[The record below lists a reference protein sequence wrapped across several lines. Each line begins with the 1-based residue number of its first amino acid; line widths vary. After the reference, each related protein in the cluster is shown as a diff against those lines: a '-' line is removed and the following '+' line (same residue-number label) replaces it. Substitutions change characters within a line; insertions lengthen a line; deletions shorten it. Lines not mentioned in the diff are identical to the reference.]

1 MGAVIKKEFWTVEKI
16 LRFVDERLDKN
27 AFYTLRTEEGASKGA
42 VIDDITT
49 LAQSLEEFPN
59 DVLNC
64 VFNNY
69 PLPNIVLC
77 RARLVPNERF
87 REDIGEDVWALCSG
101 ELLISTLYAY
111 REGLA
116 NWRAVEE
123 DADIDYDDDD
133 YDDADDYTFDWWN
146 SESYQTLV
154 QKASMGDRE
163 ANERLEAFNNCEIP
177 FIRILEID
185 DKEYIWE
192 IDEVLEYCSDY

>member
-1 MGAVIKKEFWTVEKI
+1 MGAVIKKEFWTVEQI
-16 LRFVDERLDKN
+16 FRFVDERLDKN

-77 RARLVPNERF
+77 RARLFPDERF
-87 REDIGEDVWALCSG
+87 REGIGEDVWALCSG
-101 ELLISTLYAY
+101 ELILGTLYAY

-123 DADIDYDDDD
+123 DAEID
-133 YDDADDYTFDWWN
+133 YDDADDANFDWWN
-146 SESYQTLV
+146 GESYQTLV

-163 ANERLEAFNNCEIP
+163 AKERLEAFNNCEIP
-177 FIRILEID
+177 FIRIMEID

>member
-1 MGAVIKKEFWTVEKI
+1 MGTVIKKEFWTVEQIFK
-16 LRFVDERLDKN
+16 FVDERLDKN

-77 RARLVPNERF
+77 RARLFPDERF

-101 ELLISTLYAY
+101 ELILSTLYAY

-123 DADIDYDDDD
+123 DAEIDYDDAE
-133 YDDADDYTFDWWN
+133 DANFDWWN

-154 QKASMGDRE
+154 QKASTGDRE
-163 ANERLEAFNNCEIP
+163 AKERLEAFNSCEVP
-177 FIRILEID
+177 FIRIMEID

>member
-1 MGAVIKKEFWTVEKI
+1 MEQSSVIKKEFWTVEQI

-69 PLPNIVLC
+69 ALPNIVLC
-77 RARLVPNERF
+77 RARLFPDERF

-101 ELLISTLYAY
+101 ELILSTLYAY

-123 DADIDYDDDD
+123 DAEIDYG
-133 YDDADDYTFDWWN
+133 DADDANFDWWN

-154 QKASMGDRE
+154 QKASTGDRE
-163 ANERLEAFNNCEIP
+163 AKERLEAFNSCEVP
-177 FIRILEID
+177 FIRIMEID

>member
-1 MGAVIKKEFWTVEKI
+1 MGAVIKKEFWTVEQIFK
-16 LRFVDERLDKN
+16 FVDERLDKN

-77 RARLVPNERF
+77 RARLFPDERF

-101 ELLISTLYAY
+101 ELILSTLYAY

-123 DADIDYDDDD
+123 DAEIDYDDAE
-133 YDDADDYTFDWWN
+133 DANFDWWN

-154 QKASMGDRE
+154 QKASTGDRE
-163 ANERLEAFNNCEIP
+163 AKERLEAFNSCEVP
-177 FIRILEID
+177 FIRIMEID

>member
-1 MGAVIKKEFWTVEKI
+1 MGTVIKKEFWTVEQIFK
-16 LRFVDERLDKN
+16 FVDERLDKN

-77 RARLVPNERF
+77 RARLFPDERF

-101 ELLISTLYAY
+101 ELILSTLYAY

-123 DADIDYDDDD
+123 DAEIDYDDAE
-133 YDDADDYTFDWWN
+133 DANFDWWN

-154 QKASMGDRE
+154 QKASTGDRE
-163 ANERLEAFNNCEIP
+163 AKERLEAFNGCEVP
-177 FIRILEID
+177 FIRIMEID